1 MCCRFILDSWMEHF
15 CLAKPDAVFEDQD
28 TATSIAECHLGAAI
42 QAQIGGDGSPQ
53 EFALSLKHI
62 CYKSVSD
69 FRCIMTH
76 AEAQIAAG

>member
-1 MCCRFILDSWMEHF
+1 MAHL
-15 CLAKPDAVFEDQD
+15 CLEKPHAVFEDQD
-28 TATSIAECHLGAAI
+28 TATSIAEGHLAAAI

-53 EFALSLKHI
+53 EFALSLRHI
-62 CYKSVSD
+62 RYKSVSD